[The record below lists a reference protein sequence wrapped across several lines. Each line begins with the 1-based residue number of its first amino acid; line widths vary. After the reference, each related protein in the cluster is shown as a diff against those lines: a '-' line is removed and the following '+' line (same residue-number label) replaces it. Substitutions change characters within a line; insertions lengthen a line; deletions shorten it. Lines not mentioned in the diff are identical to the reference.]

1 MVDVLIGIPFCLG
14 QRCAG
19 NQSGAVC
26 CGSRIS
32 YIIVFFQDRLADMF
46 RFFTHDKNLLFRI
59 VCLEK
64 EVLFLYTKNSLEFPV
79 YKNALCAKMRSSRR
93 GNCCFAAR
101 SRAEIALL
109 RNLFKHRKNTGKPQI
124 FHKGVTIPTQAL
136 LIMSIS
142 KENRYQSKEVIDMW
156 KKGAKFVALALTF
169 GVLASVAFQGSNY
182 VYNQSLSGDGKAETS
197 SQTAETT
204 ADAVSTANTGEGAQE
219 GVTAIAEASMPSI
232 VAITNKSVQ
241 EMRNLFGQTQSYESE
256 SSGSGIIIGQTDEEL
271 LIVTNNHV
279 VSSAQ
284 ELSVGFVDETACEAK
299 IKGTDASHDIAVIAV
314 KMSDIPE
321 ETREQIKVIALGSSS
336 ELKVGEQVVAIGN
349 ALGYGQSVTTGIVS
363 ALNRQVTIDGN
374 TYNLIQTDAAINP
387 GNSGGA
393 LLNMS
398 GQLVGINSAK
408 LSDTSVEGM
417 GYAIPV
423 DDVLDIIEGLMNRT
437 TRDEKAEE
445 GEEGFLGISGQDVTT
460 EVSKSYDMPKGVY
473 ITSVEEG
480 SAADKAGLKK
490 GYIITRFDGSSVSSI
505 SELKEQLSYYKA
517 GESVEVVYSTV
528 SGGEYT
534 EQTVTVTLGK
544 KPAE

>member
-93 GNCCFAAR
+93 GSCCFAAR

-363 ALNRQVTIDGN
+363 ALNRQVAIDGN

-534 EQTVTVTLGK
+534 EQTVIVTLGK

>member
-1 MVDVLIGIPFCLG
+1 
-14 QRCAG
+14 
-19 NQSGAVC
+19 
-26 CGSRIS
+26 
-32 YIIVFFQDRLADMF
+32 
-46 RFFTHDKNLLFRI
+46 
-59 VCLEK
+59 
-64 EVLFLYTKNSLEFPV
+64 
-79 YKNALCAKMRSSRR
+79 
-93 GNCCFAAR
+93 
-101 SRAEIALL
+101 
-109 RNLFKHRKNTGKPQI
+109 
-124 FHKGVTIPTQAL
+124 
-136 LIMSIS
+136 
-142 KENRYQSKEVIDMW
+142 MW

-299 IKGTDASHDIAVIAV
+299 IKGIDASHDIAVIAV

-505 SELKEQLSYYKA
+505 SELKEHNEHCSCWR
-517 GESVEVVYSTV
+517 
-528 SGGEYT
+528 
-534 EQTVTVTLGK
+534 
-544 KPAE
+544 

>member
-1 MVDVLIGIPFCLG
+1 M
-14 QRCAG
+14 
-19 NQSGAVC
+19 
-26 CGSRIS
+26 
-32 YIIVFFQDRLADMF
+32 
-46 RFFTHDKNLLFRI
+46 
-59 VCLEK
+59 
-64 EVLFLYTKNSLEFPV
+64 YTKNSLEFPV
-79 YKNALCAKMRSSRR
+79 YKNALCARMRSSRR

-101 SRAEIALL
+101 SHAEIALL
-109 RNLFKHRKNTGKPQI
+109 RNLFKHRKNTGKTQI

-197 SQTAETT
+197 SQTAKTT